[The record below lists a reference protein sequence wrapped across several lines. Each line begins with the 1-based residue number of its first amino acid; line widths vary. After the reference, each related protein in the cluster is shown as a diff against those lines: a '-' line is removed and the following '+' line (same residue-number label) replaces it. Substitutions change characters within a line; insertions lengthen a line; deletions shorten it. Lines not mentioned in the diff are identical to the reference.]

1 MGQVI
6 PFPQRGKRGET
17 SAAPKRRLGQ
27 ASAQKKSEKKLT
39 ILIVEDHGSLRDIVS
54 IYLMRQG
61 YHIRTAGNGQ
71 AALDILATEKIHLM
85 LLDLM
90 LPSVDGFE
98 VLRQL
103 QEQEHHTVPYVIVVT
118 ALTAENEKKKVL
130 ELGGDEY
137 LPKPFHLP
145 HLLERIQAAESQLSN
160 HVQL

>member
-6 PFPQRGKRGET
+6 PFPQRGKRGART
-17 SAAPKRRLGQ
+17 SRPTAVKMP
-27 ASAQKKSEKKLT
+27 AQNKLAKKFT

-71 AALDILATEKIHLM
+71 AALDILATEKIHIL

-90 LPSVDGFE
+90 LPAVDGFE

-103 QEQEHHTVPYVIVVT
+103 QEQKDKSSPYVIVVT
-118 ALTAENEKKKVL
+118 ALTAESEQERVL
-130 ELGGDEY
+130 KLGGDEY

-145 HLLERIQAAESQLSN
+145 HLLERIQAAENQLSKYI
-160 HVQL
+160 QL

>member
-6 PFPQRGKRGET
+6 PFPQGGKQGVRT
-17 SAAPKRRLGQ
+17 SKPPAAKIPTQNK
-27 ASAQKKSEKKLT
+27 AAKKLT

-71 AALDILATEKIHLM
+71 AALDILAAEKIHIL

-90 LPSVDGFE
+90 LPAVDGFE

-103 QEQEHHTVPYVIVVT
+103 QEQERGSPPYVIVVT
-118 ALTAENEKKKVL
+118 ALTAESEKERVL
-130 ELGGDEY
+130 KLGGDEY

-145 HLLERIQAAESQLSN
+145 HLLERIQAAENQLSGYM
-160 HVQL
+160 HL